1 MSTEEIFSILQE
13 AGFSGYESK
22 CYFTL
27 FQHKKLTA
35 GQCAKLS
42 KVPPTKAHEILYSL
56 ADKGLISIFEGKPK
70 VFVLVPIE
78 EGLENFFRMKRTK
91 IEFLEE
97 NLIKKLKSVKIGEPT
112 KLEEKIRVVYGIE
125 SQQEISIKMNETA
138 KKEILILTGV
148 TTGFTPHKL
157 FHVAR
162 AAVKRGVRIRMIQT
176 KIKNREKDI
185 EKYKEMGYKVRH
197 LDLGGIFLVIKD
209 REESLIV
216 LVDPKDES
224 KRIAIHILQ
233 KELAEAHAKYFDE
246 MWKRAREV

>member
-1 MSTEEIFSILQE
+1 MRVDEVLSILQE
-13 AGFSGYESK
+13 SGLSDYESK

-27 FQHKKLTA
+27 FQYKKMTA
-35 GQCAKLS
+35 SECAKAS
-42 KVPPTKAHEILYSL
+42 KVPPTKVHETLYSL
-56 ADKGLISIFEGKPK
+56 SEKGLINIFEGKPK
-70 VFVLVPIE
+70 IFSLVPINQ
-78 EGLENFFRMKRTK
+78 GLENFFRMKESRIDFLRNAVMEKFKSIK
-91 IEFLEE
+91 IEEPG
-97 NLIKKLKSVKIGEPT
+97 KI
-112 KLEEKIRVVYGIE
+112 EEKVRVVYGIE
-125 SQQEISIKMNETA
+125 NQQEISIVMNETA
-138 KKEILILTGV
+138 RREILVLTGV

-197 LDLGGIFLVIKD
+197 LDLGGLFLVIKD